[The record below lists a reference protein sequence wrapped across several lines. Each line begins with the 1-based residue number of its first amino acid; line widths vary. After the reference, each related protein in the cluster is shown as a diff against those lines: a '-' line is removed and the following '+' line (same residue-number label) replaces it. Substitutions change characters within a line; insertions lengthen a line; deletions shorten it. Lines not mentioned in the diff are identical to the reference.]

1 MKITFVSHSAE
12 RYGAELCLHELAASL
27 RADGDHELELIC
39 PAEGPLLELFADLG
53 VTTHVIEYGRWATPR
68 ASPRRKLR
76 LANMNLRAVGRL
88 ARHFRAHRPDV
99 VVTSTITVPSA
110 AVASRLVG
118 IPHLQYAMEFGVEQH
133 NVHFH
138 AGRSL
143 SLRVLGAL
151 STIVVAT
158 SEALARDLGE
168 HIKATKLRVVYY
180 AADID
185 PVPTRPP
192 ADPEAPLRIA
202 MLGYMTPGKGQDQAV
217 RALGALRARGVDAS
231 LCLVGPGV
239 PSYVESLVELSKELD
254 VADRVELIG
263 FVGDDDRF
271 GYFATADVALSCSE
285 LEGLPRVVVEAMKC
299 GAAVVGTRS
308 GGTTE
313 LITDGWNG
321 YLYEPGD
328 VSELSDKLE
337 TLAKDRPATA
347 RLGSNAA
354 AWARA
359 RFSPERYA
367 TDFLAAATDAL
378 RARRFGDRASPSAA
392 SS

>member
-12 RYGAELCLHELAASL
+12 LYGAELCLHELAASL

-39 PAEGPLLELFADLG
+39 PTEGPLLDLFADLG
-53 VTTHVIEYGRWATPR
+53 ITTHVIEYGRWATPR

-76 LANMNLRAVGRL
+76 LLNTNLRAVGRL
-88 ARHFRAHRPDV
+88 ARHFRSHRPDV
-99 VVTSTITVPSA
+99 VVTGTITVPSA
-110 AVASRLVG
+110 AAASRLAGVA
-118 IPHLQYAMEFGVEQH
+118 HVQYAMEFGVEQH
-133 NVHFH
+133 NVYFH

-168 HIKATKLRVVYY
+168 HIKTTKLRVVYY

-185 PVPTRPP
+185 PVPARPP
-192 ADPEAPLRIA
+192 SDPDAPLRIA

-239 PSYVESLVELSKELD
+239 PSYVESLVELSKDLD
-254 VADRVELIG
+254 VADRVDLIG
-263 FVGDDDRF
+263 FVGDDRF

-313 LITDGWNG
+313 LITEGWNG
-321 YLYEPGD
+321 YLYEPGA
-328 VSELSDKLE
+328 VSELAEKLE
-337 TLAKDRPATA
+337 TLAQDRPATA

-354 AWARA
+354 EWART

-378 RARRFGDRASPSAA
+378 RARRS
-392 SS
+392 

>member
-1 MKITFVSHSAE
+1 MRITFVSHSAE
-12 RYGAELCLHELAASL
+12 LYGAELCLHELAANL
-27 RADGDHELELIC
+27 VANGDHELELIC
-39 PAEGPLLELFADLG
+39 PTEGPLLELFADLG
-53 VTTHVIEYGRWATPR
+53 VPTHVIEYGRWATPR

-76 LANMNLRAVGRL
+76 LLKTNLRAVGRL

-118 IPHLQYAMEFGVEQH
+118 IPHLQYALEFGAEQH
-133 NVHFH
+133 NVFFH

-151 STIVVAT
+151 STIVIAT
-158 SEALARDLGE
+158 SEALARDLGR
-168 HIKATKLRVVYY
+168 HINTAKLRVVYY

-217 RALGALRARGVDAS
+217 RAVGALRTRGVDAS
-231 LCLVGPGV
+231 LSLVGPGM
-239 PSYVESLVELSKELD
+239 PAYVESLAELSRDLD
-254 VADRVELIG
+254 VADRVHLIG
-263 FVGDDDRF
+263 FVGEDRF
-271 GYFATADVALSCSE
+271 SYFAKADVALSCSE

-299 GAAVVGTRS
+299 GASVVGTRS

-313 LITDGWNG
+313 LITEGWNG
-321 YLYEPGD
+321 YLFEPRD
-328 VSELSDKLE
+328 VAELSDKLE
-337 TLAKDRPATA
+337 QLAQDRPATA
-347 RLGSNAA
+347 RMGRNAEE
-354 AWARA
+354 WARI
-359 RFSPERYA
+359 RFTPERYA
-367 TDFLAAATDAL
+367 ADFLAAATDA
-378 RARRFGDRASPSAA
+378 RRGRR
-392 SS
+392 